1 VPICSRSRL
10 RQVAPDRHFPALSAL
25 ALADGDHA
33 LDEADILHT
42 KLHKLGSSG
51 AGFQQCLQH
60 QPGAAVLDVRQVK
73 KTQLF
78 LDGQPIDAA
87 ATFRVCPQPGAFP
100 GSFEDGFALRVV
112 HAITHENGGDGG
124 CGMFDGGHQSVCS
137 MVSGV
142 QTYGV

>member
-1 VPICSRSRL
+1 MVIT
-10 RQVAPDRHFPALSAL
+10 PA
-25 ALADGDHA
+25 
-33 LDEADILHT
+33 DEADILHT

-51 AGFQQCLQH
+51 AAFQQCLSIN
-60 QPGAAVLDVRQVK
+60 PVRPSWVHAGK

-112 HAITHENGGDGG
+112 HAITHRWRRWRRRY
-124 CGMFDGGHQSVCS
+124 V
-137 MVSGV
+137 
-142 QTYGV
+142 